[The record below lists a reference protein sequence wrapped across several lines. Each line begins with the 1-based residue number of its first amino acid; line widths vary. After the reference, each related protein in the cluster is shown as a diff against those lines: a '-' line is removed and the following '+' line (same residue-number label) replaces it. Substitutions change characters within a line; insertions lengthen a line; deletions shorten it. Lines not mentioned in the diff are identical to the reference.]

1 MRTMK
6 MNLALAGLLVGVSA
20 AFASNVHKPAK
31 LATQQWKRNFA
42 NVWLTTNLS
51 APCTAST
58 RVCKATFDA
67 TYDPNTASSYNDAI
81 SHAVSIDVT
90 NGFSN

>member
-31 LATQQWKRNFA
+31 LATQQWKRNSA

-81 SHAVSIDVT
+81 SHAVSIDVA

>member
-6 MNLALAGLLVGVSA
+6 MNLALAGLFVGVSA

-31 LATQQWKRNFA
+31 QATQQWKRNSS
-42 NVWLTTNLS
+42 NVWSTMNLS
-51 APCTAST
+51 NSCTLSN

-81 SHAVSIDVT
+81 SHAVSIDVP

>member
-1 MRTMK
+1 MRK
-6 MNLALAGLLVGVSA
+6 LKLNLAFVGLLIGVSA
-20 AFASNVHKPAK
+20 AFASTTHKPVK
-31 LATQQWKRNFA
+31 FATQQWKRNSS
-42 NVWLTTNLS
+42 NVWLTTNLT

-67 TYDPNTASSYNDAI
+67 TYDPNTASSYADAI
-81 SHAVSIDVT
+81 SHAVSIDVA

>member
-1 MRTMK
+1 MRTIK
-6 MNLALAGLLVGVSA
+6 LNLSIASLLLGVTA
-20 AFASNVHKPAK
+20 AVASTVHLPAK
-31 LATQQWKRNFA
+31 TATQQWKRNSS

-67 TYDPNTASSYNDAI
+67 SYDPNTASSYNDAI
-81 SHAVSIDVT
+81 SHAMSIDVN